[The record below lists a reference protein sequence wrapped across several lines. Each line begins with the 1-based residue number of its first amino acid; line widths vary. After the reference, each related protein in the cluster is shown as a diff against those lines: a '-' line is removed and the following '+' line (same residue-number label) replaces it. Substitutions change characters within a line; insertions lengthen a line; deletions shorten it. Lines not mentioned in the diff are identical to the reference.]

1 MKNNSYQTNIHANN
15 TPTQKNS
22 SNGAKNL
29 SDLVNKIKTNLA
41 SEIETMAER
50 IIQERKNT

>member
-1 MKNNSYQTNIHANN
+1 MKNNSYQANIHANN
-15 TPTQKNS
+15 TPMQKNS

-50 IIQERKNT
+50 IIQ